1 MSLTSSEKLLST
13 PPRRRKIN
21 KHPKATPTVIDVTK
35 GRVKDLAE
43 NYEGRHWAMVYGDHS
58 EEIKNANDVLGIESV
73 II

>member
-1 MSLTSSEKLLST
+1 MT
-13 PPRRRKIN
+13 PPRRKKIN
-21 KHPKATPTVIDVTK
+21 PKATSIVIDVTK
-35 GRVKDLAE
+35 GRVKELAE